1 MRKILSV
8 LVLSSGLAS
17 VARAD
22 IPPPPPPSPSVVAVT
37 TADTDHV
44 VILSDPL
51 GESDDRTATRLEKV
65 LRADD
70 TGLRACREQSLARGK
85 SPMRFLQVHLRFR
98 TDGTIR
104 SVKVTSSTEDALLDE
119 CAADVVRNVI
129 LDPPPQFPDYLNLGI
144 TWALATKK
152 PE

>member
-1 MRKILSV
+1 MRTLLPS
-8 LVLSSGLAS
+8 LVLSSSLAS
-17 VARAD
+17 VAWAD
-22 IPPPPPPSPSVVAVT
+22 VPPPPPPSPTVVAVA
-37 TADTDHV
+37 TADTDHIV
-44 VILSDPL
+44 VLSDPL
-51 GESDDRTATRLEKV
+51 GESDDRTASRLEKL

-70 TGLRACREQSLARGK
+70 TGLRACREQALARGK

-98 TDGTIR
+98 TDGTVR
-104 SVKVTSSTEDALLDE
+104 SVKVTSSTEDEVLDE
-119 CAADVVRNVI
+119 CAADVVRAVK